1 MKLSLEQLQALNAIN
16 MLNAEQKAELERLE
30 AGEQNTPVEDD
41 EFNFETQADAK
52 DLFDRKTAFAQK
64 TLPEFLNEA
73 DRDDLVLTAMAACS
87 GKDTKIDTLLVVPEE
102 LKKHIALVIGSQAF
116 GYVFSADKLM
126 SGIVKN
132 KLMEDPKHKP
142 ILALYDK
149 ELPNPFRPHTK
160 EELECL
166 GHQILITSNADI
178 GLSKLNPSYI
188 GTKEYLFNTE
198 SAEDL
203 PNLEDDSNT
212 TLGREKSNLRW
223 DQKDWFMKNRD
234 LINQRTQLI
243 AEAKCPKNVE
253 LELFKPFCLKAAYA
267 SFISKALFKAVLE
280 DSLKQAAETLKDDA
294 SLFLEATE
302 IALTNFES
310 SFKGEINISTKMLA
324 HLINNARIG
333 GLKSLGHIK
342 VASYLDDMHISTQ
355 KLPCFQV
362 GSSAVALAQLKNKI
376 AELKAA

>member
-116 GYVFSADKLM
+116 GYVFSEDKLM

-149 ELPNPFRPHTK
+149 ELPNPFRPH
-160 EELECL
+160 
-166 GHQILITSNADI
+166 S
-178 GLSKLNPSYI
+178 
-188 GTKEYLFNTE
+188 
-198 SAEDL
+198 
-203 PNLEDDSNT
+203 
-212 TLGREKSNLRW
+212 
-223 DQKDWFMKNRD
+223 M
-234 LINQRTQLI
+234 
-243 AEAKCPKNVE
+243 
-253 LELFKPFCLKAAYA
+253 
-267 SFISKALFKAVLE
+267 
-280 DSLKQAAETLKDDA
+280 
-294 SLFLEATE
+294 
-302 IALTNFES
+302 
-310 SFKGEINISTKMLA
+310 
-324 HLINNARIG
+324 
-333 GLKSLGHIK
+333 
-342 VASYLDDMHISTQ
+342 
-355 KLPCFQV
+355 
-362 GSSAVALAQLKNKI
+362 
-376 AELKAA
+376 